1 MACACAYTNADPWD
15 LANAAVIMYQRT
27 IDATSFRHVL
37 TTVLSDPDDI
47 ENIWHRIKQLPKNDR
62 PKIGISKD

>member
-1 MACACAYTNADPWD
+1 
-15 LANAAVIMYQRT
+15 MYQRT

-62 PKIGISKD
+62 LKIGISKD